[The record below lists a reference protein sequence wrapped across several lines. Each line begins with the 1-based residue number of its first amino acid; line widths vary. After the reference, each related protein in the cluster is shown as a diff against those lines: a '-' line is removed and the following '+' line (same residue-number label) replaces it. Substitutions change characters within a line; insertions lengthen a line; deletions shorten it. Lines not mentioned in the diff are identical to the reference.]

1 MLVIQEQ
8 TELGTWCC
16 SHAVNAFVDGKK
28 RGMVAYHDGEASTA
42 LGDNLVSLVGQIGNA
57 NR

>member
-1 MLVIQEQ
+1 M
-8 TELGTWCC
+8 
-16 SHAVNAFVDGKK
+16 NAFVDGKNK
-28 RGMVAYHDGEASTA
+28 GTIAYHDGEASTA